1 MDWLSSLSIGKEDIG
16 EQENAL
22 EIQRRKFWRGSHDHV

>member
-1 MDWLSSLSIGKEDIG
+1 MEWLNSLLIGKEYIG

-22 EIQRRKFWRGSHDHV
+22 EIQRRKFRRGSHDHV